1 MKISFAIPA
10 YNEEHYLGDCLRAII
25 AQKDSAP
32 CEIEIVVVNNA
43 STDRTKEIAESFAK
57 DGVRVID
64 EMQKGLVHARRAGYT
79 AATGDVIA
87 NVDADTRI
95 TPGWIAKVY
104 RAFARDPKL
113 VAISGP
119 FIYDD
124 APWGVRFWTRVFYG
138 IGYVFYI
145 INRFI
150 LHVGSMLQG
159 GNFVVR
165 RSALEAI
172 GGYDESLSFYGEDSD
187 VARRLSKVGKVRF
200 TFRLPAYSSSR
211 RLAKEGSFMMGLRY
225 SLNYF
230 WMMYFKR
237 PFTKNYIDIRFADR
251 NKSNY
256 NPDRKLREV
265 LIATFALGLFAF
277 IILACAYVAYSIAET
292 GTVSTIGFV
301 QWELRAKQAAQQT
314 ENRIVQKLQ
323 ALPTS
328 TKNMLEGSY
337 SSSGLPQ
344 P

>member
-10 YNEEHYLGDCLRAII
+10 YNEEHYLGDCLKAIV
-25 AQKDSAP
+25 AQKAAAP
-32 CEIEIVVVNNA
+32 CEVEIVVVNNA
-43 STDRTKEIAESFAK
+43 STDRTKEIAASFAK
-57 DGVRVID
+57 DGVRVVD

-79 AATGDVIA
+79 AATGDIIA

-95 TPGWIAKVY
+95 TPGWIKKVY
-104 RAFARDPKL
+104 RAFDRDPKL

-124 APWGVRFWTRVFYG
+124 APMGVRFWTRVFYI
-138 IGYVFYI
+138 IGYIFYI

-150 LHVGSMLQG
+150 LRVGSMLQG

-165 RSALEAI
+165 RSAMDAI

-237 PFTKNYIDIRFADR
+237 PFTKNYIDIRFVDR
-251 NKSNY
+251 SKANY
-256 NPDRKLREV
+256 NPERKWREV
-265 LIATFALGLFAF
+265 LIATFAFCIFA
-277 IILACAYVAYSIAET
+277 IIIGAGAYVAWSIADT

-301 QWELRAKQAAQQT
+301 QWELGLKRAAQQT
-314 ENRIVQKLQ
+314 ENQIEQKFRT
-323 ALPTS
+323 LPTS
-328 TKNMLEGSY
+328 TKSMLEGRY
-337 SSSGLPQ
+337 SSSGTQ
-344 P
+344 Q